1 MKILSVVGARPQ
13 FVKAT
18 MLSHAWLEDGDCK
31 EVLVHTGQ
39 HYDSAMS
46 DIFFAEMDIPEPKYH
61 LGVGSGLHGAQ
72 TGKMLEEIEKVLLE
86 EKPDWV
92 VIYGDTNSTLAAA
105 LAASKL
111 HIPLAHVEAGL
122 RSFNRN
128 MPEEINRLVAD
139 QLSAIRFT
147 PTQEATN
154 PLIPEGFDK
163 ESLHQVG
170 DVMYDAVLH
179 FGGGEPKDS
188 ILDQIGIDGPFVLA
202 TIHRAENTDCDSRLR
217 AIIMGLQEVHQGIP
231 VVWPIHPRTRKA
243 LSEMNLD
250 HQIHISNPVGYL
262 EMLYLERRAS
272 LIVTDSGGV
281 QKEAYFNKTPCV
293 TARTETEWVE
303 LVEQGWNQL
312 ADPTDP
318 GSIPKCVRG
327 ALNKD
332 LPDYNTNLYGD
343 GQSAKHMVDILINH

>member
-1 MKILSVVGARPQ
+1 MKVLSVVGARPQ
-13 FVKAT
+13 FVKAA
-18 MLSHAWLEDGDCK
+18 MLSHAWSEVKGCE

-46 DIFFAEMDIPEPKYH
+46 DVFFAEMDIPEPKYH

-147 PTQEATN
+147 PTKEATN
-154 PLIPEGFDK
+154 HLIQEGFDK
-163 ESLHQVG
+163 DSIHQVG

-179 FGGGEPKDS
+179 FGGEELEYS
-188 ILDQIGIDGPFVLA
+188 VLNQIGIDGSFVLA
-202 TIHRAENTDCDSRLR
+202 TIHRAENTDSDSRLR
-217 AIIMGLQEVHQGIP
+217 SIIMGLQDIHQDIP
-231 VVWPIHPRTRKA
+231 VVWPIHPRTRKI
-243 LSEMNLD
+243 LNEMNLA
-250 HQIHISNPVGYL
+250 HKLHICNPVGYL
-262 EMLYLERRAS
+262 EMLYLEKKAS

-281 QKEAYFNKTPCV
+281 QKEAYFNRTPCV

-303 LVEQGWNQL
+303 LIENGWNQL
-312 ADPTDP
+312 ADPTEP
-318 GSIPKCVRG
+318 GSIQRCARR
-327 ALNKD
+327 ALNQD
-332 LPDYNTNLYGD
+332 VPDCTTSLYGD